1 MELFWVERFW
11 QDIFKVYDKQ
21 AYLSLQTQSI
31 FFMWIKR
38 TFLRYVLGCLT
49 FFESSVSPIGLS
61 WV

>member
-31 FFMWIKR
+31 FFYVDKKD
-38 TFLRYVLGCLT
+38 FLTLCSGLFD
-49 FFESSVSPIGLS
+49 FF
-61 WV
+61 